1 MKKKEKDKKKYS
13 LRIRMLEINV
23 GIALVSFLL
32 CGVLFI
38 CSVSWVIG
46 KYIDHDLDFFLKE
59 AGENIEKRMEYMTE
73 VLNELRSSELL
84 MEYLR
89 DGGNT
94 YSLEKVRQ
102 AFSEAVDINNS
113 SNRGDE
119 GMPLVDCVYLFRNSG
134 EYITDFYYA
143 IVPGDQ
149 EKSDQIIANVWK
161 VYRDTRDN
169 EIGFET
175 YCYRDG
181 KSLYLACPVLN
192 DSLEEQGS
200 LVFRLNIK
208 TIYSLMNQVGDYRGG
223 VCAIYT
229 KKGNILV
236 TYPKNVDLLRKDWEE
251 ISHNTPY
258 IGKIGAE
265 EYRLYNHELCMDL
278 RVAMGIPENYA
289 IKILYDSIDIYV
301 VGIIAVIIAGIL
313 SFGVF
318 TIKMTSPIEEVNEK
332 LKLVGQRNFQAKLPD
347 YDSKEFH
354 AISCGFNQMTKEID
368 YLVNEVYEK
377 QILIKEM
384 ELKFLQTQMNPH
396 FMFNVLNALALQ
408 AQIDGNRE
416 LSKKIS
422 TFSQLIQAKIYRSDT
437 EKVQIKQELEYVKY
451 YLEIQEFRYE
461 NNLTYSI
468 QMEKGVEEYYIPKLC
483 IQLVVEN
490 AIVHG
495 LEPKLGKGNVEV
507 DIRKEDKHISIC
519 VNDNGIGFDMDG
531 EVLLPLKAKEA
542 DKVHNRVGLNNVN
555 NIIKL
560 MYGNEFGIHIFSK
573 KGKGVRVT
581 IYLPTDIGEEI

>member
-1 MKKKEKDKKKYS
+1 MKKEEKDKKKYS

-181 KSLYLACPVLN
+181 KSLYLACPILN

-229 KKGNILV
+229 KKGNILE
-236 TYPKNVDLLRKDWEE
+236 TYPKNVDLLGKDWKEV
-251 ISHNTPY
+251 SHNTPY
-258 IGKIGAE
+258 IGKIGE
-265 EYRLYNHELCMDL
+265 EKYRLYNHELCMDL
-278 RVAMGIPENYA
+278 RVAIGIPENYA

-301 VGIIAVIIAGIL
+301 VGIIAIIIAGIL

-332 LKLVGQRNFQAKLPD
+332 LKLVG
-347 YDSKEFH
+347 
-354 AISCGFNQMTKEID
+354 
-368 YLVNEVYEK
+368 
-377 QILIKEM
+377 
-384 ELKFLQTQMNPH
+384 
-396 FMFNVLNALALQ
+396 
-408 AQIDGNRE
+408 
-416 LSKKIS
+416 
-422 TFSQLIQAKIYRSDT
+422 
-437 EKVQIKQELEYVKY
+437 
-451 YLEIQEFRYE
+451 
-461 NNLTYSI
+461 
-468 QMEKGVEEYYIPKLC
+468 
-483 IQLVVEN
+483 
-490 AIVHG
+490 
-495 LEPKLGKGNVEV
+495 
-507 DIRKEDKHISIC
+507 
-519 VNDNGIGFDMDG
+519 
-531 EVLLPLKAKEA
+531 
-542 DKVHNRVGLNNVN
+542 
-555 NIIKL
+555 
-560 MYGNEFGIHIFSK
+560 
-573 KGKGVRVT
+573 
-581 IYLPTDIGEEI
+581 